1 MVLDMVVVH
10 PRYWNRGHGTTLVKW
25 MNDLAD
31 IDQEGLAVAA
41 AKMGVGLFQ
50 HLGYR
55 LKEVV
60 EIKGYDRHP
69 ESIFSWLGYREPAS
83 VVGWPWRAFI

>member
-10 PRYWNRGHGTTLVKW
+10 PRYWRRGHGTALVKW

-41 AKMGVGLFQ
+41 AKMGVELFQ
-50 HLGYR
+50 HVGYR

-60 EIKGYDRHP
+60 EISGYDRHP
-69 ESIFSWLGYREPAS
+69 ESIFSWLGYRDPVS
-83 VVGWPWRAFI
+83 